1 MRLEFSDGGVAKI
14 NFSVSDRSF
23 AGELNLSIN
32 LYPQGF
38 VKFTAQIWAKFR
50 AVNLSRVVRAAGVKF
65 KLKFDEKPTLT
76 AYLSRLVKFK
86 QDRFI
91 RLKAKFL

>member
-1 MRLEFSDGGVAKI
+1 MST
-14 NFSVSDRSF
+14 
-23 AGELNLSIN
+23 NLR
-32 LYPQGF
+32 PRGC

-50 AVNLSRVVRAAGVKF
+50 AVNLSRVVRAAGIKFASKSRVKF
-65 KLKFDEKPTLT
+65 ELKFDEKPTPAACLP
-76 AYLSRLVKFK
+76 RLAKFK